1 MRLIRGLSVQLVG
14 IPANVTFASH
24 MFRLNVARAR
34 FCFNFCRAR
43 EISVP
48 AARMDQARLG
58 FRIGARSRNWSA
70 VCPFSP
76 SSVAEGKLSWRRVLP
91 GRAI

>member
-1 MRLIRGLSVQLVG
+1 MQFVG

-43 EISVP
+43 EISVL
-48 AARMDQARLG
+48 AARTPRVALG
-58 FRIGARSRNWSA
+58 IQIGA
-70 VCPFSP
+70 
-76 SSVAEGKLSWRRVLP
+76 
-91 GRAI
+91 